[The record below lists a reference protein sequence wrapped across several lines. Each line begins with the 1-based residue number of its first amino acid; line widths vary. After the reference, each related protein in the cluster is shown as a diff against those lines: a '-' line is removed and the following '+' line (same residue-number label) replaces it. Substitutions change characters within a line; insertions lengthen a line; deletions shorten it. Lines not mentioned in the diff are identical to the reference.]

1 MNDKKILRLNPMTRN
16 SRVLKYKIIL
26 VGLLVFRPL
35 VLALPAARPANE
47 SGILRGRV
55 VDHKH
60 EPIAGA
66 VITLVDDD
74 RNLKPSAT
82 SDQKGAFVLAGI
94 PAGDYSLFVEAP
106 GFEPQAQK
114 DVRIEPFGD
123 LYFLF
128 RMQPA
133 GPSDSQSGG
142 PDKIDGS
149 PLSTRTTIFRS
160 QIERLPSAN
169 SVWSLVENQDF
180 SATTNRIDIGGL
192 WETSPALFSAR
203 GGSSWT
209 QNSYLLNGLDV
220 SDPYWTGLPLFIP
233 DYFSLE
239 CIQMSN
245 AAHPVQAL
253 HPGGAFVLVPREGTP
268 DFRGGFSGYYSDK
281 NMTSS
286 NITPLLVNEGMTES
300 HSIDKLSDFNL
311 HLSGPLGRPELQF
324 FVSVTTQSISRNIA
338 DYDRENQSR
347 LFSGL
352 LNVRYQTPRSTL
364 KLLWTGQGVTNPA
377 EGAARRIPFVS
388 TTRQYQSSDVVQLL
402 LDSNPRQGRSY
413 SLGLSLARVGRDKE
427 FQKGAA
433 GPYKLQ
439 IFQNIP
445 SGSAPE
451 AGRDSRSHLTLFAEG
466 KSFFT
471 NGLKADH
478 LLQYGI
484 QAQYSSASSRMDVG
498 ENKHLYF
505 YDGRPIEVA
514 FFNTPLEHRESAVQV
529 NAFAQDTITLPGL
542 FSVSLGLNA
551 GWSYGRN
558 RMTHILWFHFSP
570 RLGLNFP
577 LSSHKTS
584 FVRISTARYYFTLPL
599 NYLSY
604 GNPDAPGRLVYAWND
619 ENGDLNYQDDERG
632 VLLRREG
639 PLYSGIDP
647 NIKRP
652 FTDEFTVSLIHD
664 FGSGW
669 FFTLAGFL
677 RETRNLVETINTGVL
692 PGDYR
697 PVSFYDEGDDR
708 FPGTPDDLILMVYD
722 QNEETL
728 GHDFYL
734 LTNPDASSRISKYQG
749 MDLTLIKKY
758 SQKFLFFLAFTA
770 TYAVATTSPGN
781 SEWENDDG
789 VIGLLYDNPNA
800 AINARGR
807 PHFDRAYTGR
817 IGIGFPA
824 PFGTRLGA
832 IVKYYDG
839 QPFARKIIVMG
850 LNQGPFYIQAH
861 PRGVSRYEYN
871 MTVDV
876 RLEKEF
882 KWNKGTLRIIID
894 GFNIFNRNLATAE
907 NEWTGPEFPLRFATE
922 IQSPRVFRI
931 GLNYEF

>member
-1 MNDKKILRLNPMTRN
+1 MARNRRIL
-16 SRVLKYKIIL
+16 KQKIIL
-26 VGLLVFRPL
+26 VGLIILCP
-35 VLALPAARPANE
+35 LALALRGASLANE

-55 VDHKH
+55 VDLKN
-60 EPIAGA
+60 EPVAGA
-66 VITLVDDD
+66 TITLLGDD
-74 RNLKPSAT
+74 RNLKPFAT
-82 SDQKGAFVLAGI
+82 SDQEGSFFLAGI
-94 PAGDYSLFVEAP
+94 PAGDYSLFVEAA
-106 GFEPQAQK
+106 GFETQRQK
-114 DVRIEPFGD
+114 DVRIEPFGV
-123 LYFLF
+123 LYFQF

-133 GPSDSQSGG
+133 GELELQSAG
-142 PDKIDGS
+142 PDKVDSS

-160 QIERLPSAN
+160 QIDWLPSAN
-169 SVWSLVENQDF
+169 SVWSLIENQDF
-180 SATTNRIDIGGL
+180 SATTNRIDVGGL

-203 GGSSWT
+203 GACSWT

-239 CIQMSN
+239 SVQMSN
-245 AAHPVQAL
+245 AAHPIQAF
-253 HPGGAFVLVPREGTP
+253 HPGGAFVLVPKEGTP

-286 NITPLLVNEGMTES
+286 NITPSLVNEGMTES
-300 HSIDKLSDFNL
+300 QTIVKLSDFNL

-324 FVSVTTQSISRNIA
+324 FVSATAQSVSRNIA
-338 DYDRENQSR
+338 DYDREDESR
-347 LFSGL
+347 LLSGL
-352 LNVRYQTPRSTL
+352 LNVRYQMPRSTL
-364 KLLWTGQGVTNPA
+364 KFLWMRQGVTDPA
-377 EGAARRIPFVS
+377 KGAARRIPFIS
-388 TTRQYQSSDVVQLL
+388 TTRQDQSSDVVQLL
-402 LDSNPRQGRSY
+402 LDSNPGQRHSY
-413 SLGLSLARVGRDKE
+413 SLGLSLAWVGRDKD
-427 FQKGAA
+427 FQKGAE

-451 AGRDSRSHLTLFAEG
+451 AGRDSRSHLALFAEG
-466 KSFFT
+466 KSHFT
-471 NGLKADH
+471 DRLKADH
-478 LLQYGI
+478 LLEYGI
-484 QAQYSSASSRMDVG
+484 QVQYSSASSRLAVL
-498 ENKHLYF
+498 ENRHLYF
-505 YDGRPIEVA
+505 YEGRPVEVVL
-514 FFNTPLEHRESAVQV
+514 FNTPLEHHESAVEV
-529 NAFAQDTITLPGL
+529 NAFAQETVTLPGL
-542 FSVSLGLNA
+542 LSVSLGLNA
-551 GWSYGRN
+551 GWSNGWN
-558 RMTHILWFHFSP
+558 RMSHIRWLHISP
-570 RLGLNFP
+570 RFGLNFP

-584 FVRISTARYYFTLPL
+584 CFRITTARYYFTLPL

-619 ENGDLNYQDDERG
+619 ENGDLIYQEDERG
-632 VLLRREG
+632 ALLRREG
-639 PLYSGIDP
+639 PFYSAIDP

-652 FTDEFTVSLIHD
+652 FTDEFTVSFIHD
-664 FGSGW
+664 FSFGW

-677 RETRNLVETINTGVL
+677 RMTKNLAETINTGVL

-708 FPGTPDDLILMVYD
+708 IPGTTDDLTITVYD
-722 QNEETL
+722 QNGETL
-728 GHDFYL
+728 GHDFFL

-749 MDLTLIKKY
+749 VDLTLIKKY
-758 SQKFLFFLAFTA
+758 SRKFFFFLAFTA

-807 PHFDRAYTGR
+807 PRFDRAYTGR
-817 IGIGFPA
+817 IGLSFPV

-832 IVKYYDG
+832 VVKYYDG

-882 KWNKGTLRIIID
+882 KWKKGTLRIIID